1 MGQDPEVIR
10 EEIER
15 TRAEMTQTVDAL
27 GYKADVKSRAKE
39 NVQDKVDS
47 VKDRITG
54 AAQTVTG
61 TVSEKTSAVTGTV
74 ADKKDA
80 VTGTVS
86 DRTPDAAQ
94 VKQKGKQAVSVAQ
107 GNPLGL
113 AIGSV
118 ALGFLAGMLIPETQ
132 KEHQVLGEMADTVKD
147 QVRDTASEAV
157 DRGKQV
163 AQEVAEQTTQTVKET
178 GQQAAQEHGSAL
190 KDSAADSAQQVRGQV

>member
-1 MGQDPEVIR
+1 MGEDPEVIR

-47 VKDRITG
+47 VKERITG
-54 AAQTVTG
+54 VASTVTG
-61 TVSEKTSAVTGTV
+61 TVSDKTSSVT
-74 ADKKDA
+74 D
-80 VTGTVS
+80 TVS
-86 DRTPDAAQ
+86 DRTPDSGQ
-94 VKQKGKQAVSVAQ
+94 VKAKGKQAVSVAQ

-113 AIGSV
+113 AIGAAAV
-118 ALGFLAGMLIPETQ
+118 GFLAGMLIPETQ
-132 KEHQVLGEMADTVKD
+132 KEHEVLGEMADTVKE

-163 AQEVAEQTTQTVKET
+163 AHEVAEQTSETAKEATQS
-178 GQQAAQEHGSAL
+178 AAQEHGTAL
-190 KDSAADSAQQVRGQV
+190 KDSATDSAQQVRQQA

>member
-1 MGQDPEVIR
+1 VGQDPEVIR

-47 VKDRITG
+47 VKEKITG
-54 AAQTVTG
+54 VASTVTG
-61 TVSEKTSAVTGTV
+61 TVSEK
-74 ADKKDA
+74 KDA
-80 VTGTVS
+80 VAGTVSDKAGTVS
-86 DRTPDAAQ
+86 DRTPDAGQ
-94 VKQKGKQAVSVAQ
+94 VKAKGKQAVSVAQ

-113 AIGSV
+113 AIGS
-118 ALGFLAGMLIPETQ
+118 AAIGFLAGMIIPETQ
-132 KEHQVLGEMADTVKD
+132 KEHQVLGEMADTVKE

-163 AQEVAEQTTQTVKET
+163 AQEVAQTTTETVKET
-178 GQQAAQEHGSAL
+178 TQQAAQEHGSAL
-190 KDSAADSAQQVRGQV
+190 KDSAADSAQQVRQQA

>member
-1 MGQDPEVIR
+1 VGQDPEVIR

-47 VKDRITG
+47 VKEKITG
-54 AAQTVTG
+54 VASTVTG
-61 TVSEKTSAVTGTV
+61 TVSDQA
-74 ADKKDA
+74 
-80 VTGTVS
+80 GTVS
-86 DRTPDAAQ
+86 DRTPDGQQ

-113 AIGSV
+113 AIGS
-118 ALGFLAGMLIPETQ
+118 AAIGFLAGMIIPETQ

-157 DRGKQV
+157 DRGKQE
-163 AQEVAEQTTQTVKET
+163 AQEVAEQTKET
-178 GQQAAQEHGSAL
+178 AKESTQQAAQEHGSAL
-190 KDSAADSAQQVRGQV
+190 KDSAADSAQQVRQQA

>member
-47 VKDRITG
+47 VKERITG
-54 AAQTVTG
+54 VAGTVTDKG
-61 TVSEKTSAVTGTV
+61 SAIG
-74 ADKKDA
+74 
-80 VTGTVS
+80 
-86 DRTPDAAQ
+86 DRTPDGQQ
-94 VKQKGKQAVSVAQ
+94 VKQKSKQAVSVAQ

-113 AIGSV
+113 AIG
-118 ALGFLAGMLIPETQ
+118 AAAIGFLAGMLIPETQ
-132 KEHQVLGEMADTVKD
+132 KEHEVLGDMADTVKD

-163 AQEVAEQTTQTVKET
+163 AQDVAEQTTQTAKET
-178 GQQAAQEHGSAL
+178 TQRAAQEHGSAL
-190 KDSAADSAQQVRGQV
+190 KDSAADSAQQVRQQA

>member
-1 MGQDPEVIR
+1 VGQDPEVIR

-47 VKDRITG
+47 VKERITG
-54 AAQTVTG
+54 VAHSVTG
-61 TVSEKTSAVTGTV
+61 TVSDTSSSMA
-74 ADKKDA
+74 
-80 VTGTVS
+80 GTVS
-86 DRTPDAAQ
+86 DRTPDGQQ

-113 AIGSV
+113 AIGS
-118 ALGFLAGMLIPETQ
+118 AAIGFLAGMIIPETQ
-132 KEHQVLGEMADTVKD
+132 KEHEVLGEMADTVKD

-163 AQEVAEQTTQTVKET
+163 AQEVAEQTKET
-178 GQQAAQEHGSAL
+178 AKESTQQAAQEHGSAL
-190 KDSAADSAQQVRGQV
+190 KDSTADSAQQVRQQA